1 VCRVAEER
9 VVVLTRE
16 SVVKP
21 RRAVIIGVDGLSA
34 DLVKRYVEKGV
45 FKSLGELMRRG
56 VFARA
61 LPAIPTHTPV
71 NWTTI
76 STGAWPG
83 THGVTGFSILTRGRS
98 YREKLSGFDTRS
110 VRAEFLWE
118 AAERAGRKCILLKW
132 AGPQFPVTVKKGIQ
146 VDGCF
151 CVECIHEI
159 SGPRLYSSV
168 RKEEWVT
175 KISVR
180 RAEGWR
186 RLPVSYSEPLEA
198 VLLLGSSELSA
209 RLYVLAVDSEGK
221 GYDRVYLCLSKEG
234 SIVGSLAVGEWSEW
248 LRLSFRDN
256 GSSVEG
262 TVRLK
267 LVSLSSDGS
276 VLEIYASQIMPVTGW
291 TYPENIARELVEN
304 VGPFLQRV
312 GYIQEGEVY
321 GAWVDYETFLE
332 ELEYQHEWFARAAA
346 YLAEKYEWDL
356 FFIHTHAVDY
366 VLDSVISRADPAT
379 AVDDSLREYYES
391 VVDRT
396 MSIVDRMIGELVEK
410 LVDEETLVVVVS
422 DHGIISYRGHTSI
435 TDIVRDILVKRGF
448 LVYKKRKAIGPATK
462 PQKGEEVDLSRS
474 KAIVHDDV
482 YIYINLK
489 GREPHGVVD
498 PGEYEIVRDSIISAL
513 LEYRDPLLKSTP
525 FSLVLRAED
534 AEFLGLYGDR
544 IGDIVFVA
552 REGGLYNEGH
562 GIYLPTARFGMSSLN
577 AFLLMAGPGV
587 KEGYELKKS
596 VRLVDIAP
604 TVAFL
609 LGFPPPKDSEGSI
622 LLEVLSEDFI
632 NHIFSRTGDRA

>member
-1 VCRVAEER
+1 MAE
-9 VVVLTRE
+9 E
-16 SVVKP
+16 SVVRPK
-21 RRAVIIGVDGLSA
+21 RAVIIGVDGLSA
-34 DLVKRYVEKGV
+34 DLVKRYVEKGILKN
-45 FKSLGELMRRG
+45 FGALMRRG

-118 AAERAGRKCILLKW
+118 AAERSGKKCILLKW

-168 RKEEWVT
+168 RREDWVV
-175 KISVR
+175 KISVH

-186 RLPVSYSEPLEA
+186 RLPNSCSEPLEA
-198 VLLLGSSELSA
+198 VLLLGSSKLSA
-209 RLYVLAVDSEGK
+209 RLYALVVDSEGK
-221 GYDRVYLCLSKEG
+221 GYDRVYLCLSKDG
-234 SIVGSLAVGEWSEW
+234 SIVDSLAVGKWSKW
-248 LRLSFRDN
+248 LKLSFR
-256 GSSVEG
+256 GEEKSIEG

-267 LVSLSSDGS
+267 LVSLSRDGS

-304 VGPFLQRV
+304 AGPFLQRV
-312 GYIQEGEVY
+312 GYIQEGVVY

-332 ELEYQHEWFARAAA
+332 ELKYQHEWFAKAAA
-346 YLAEKYEWDL
+346 YLAKKYEWDL

-366 VLDSVISRADPAT
+366 VLDSVISEADPAT
-379 AVDDSLREYYES
+379 AEDDSLRKYYES

-396 MSIVDRMIGELVEK
+396 MRIVDRMIREIIGK

-435 TDIVRDILVKRGF
+435 TDIVRDILVRKGF
-448 LVYKKRKAIGPATK
+448 LVYKERKAAGPATK
-462 PQKGEEVDLSRS
+462 PQKKEEVDLSRS

-498 PGEYEIVRDSIISAL
+498 PDEYEAIRDSIINSL
-513 LEYRDPLLKSTP
+513 LEYKDPLLKSTP
-525 FSLVLRAED
+525 FSLVLKAED

-544 IGDIVFVA
+544 IGDIIFVA

-562 GIYLPTARFGMSSLN
+562 GIYLPTARFSMSSLN

-587 KEGYELKKS
+587 KKGYELKKP
-596 VRLVDIAP
+596 VRLIDVAP

-622 LLEVLSEDFI
+622 LLEALSEDFI
-632 NHIFSRTGDRA
+632 NYIFSRIGDRV